1 MNHCRTAARILLV
14 ALALADGARGVAEGT
29 AERPPDDLIRQTI
42 ANELRSADQNSNYM
56 FRERKETPEGSQTKL
71 FVQTREATVGMVV
84 AYNDRPLSKEQRQG
98 EFGRIQHFIDDPAD
112 LGRKRSKEKED
123 AERVKRILRALP
135 DAFLY
140 QYDGTEPAKPNVGKP
155 GSELVR
161 LRFIPNPKYEPPS
174 HVEQV
179 LTGMQGV
186 ILVDPQ
192 TQHLARID
200 GTLMKEVGFGW
211 GILGHLD
218 RGGHFLVDQTDVG
231 DNNWSITRMELGLT
245 GKMLLFKTL
254 NIKSTEIY
262 SDFHRVP
269 DDLTFAQGAELLRKQ
284 AAVVAQNQP

>member
-1 MNHCRTAARILLV
+1 MNHCCTAARILLAAV
-14 ALALADGARGVAEGT
+14 ALADGARGVAEGT
-29 AERPPDDLIRQTI
+29 PGRPPDDLIRQTI
-42 ANELRSADQNSNYM
+42 ANELRSADQNSKYM

-84 AYNDRPLSKEQRQG
+84 AYNDRPLNKEQRQG
-98 EFGRIQHFIDDPAD
+98 EFGRIQHFIDDPAELD
-112 LGRKRSKEKED
+112 RKRSKEKED

-155 GSELVR
+155 GGELVR

-186 ILVDPQ
+186 VLVDPQ

-218 RGGHFLVDQTDVG
+218 RGGHFQVDQTDVG
-231 DNNWSITRMELGLT
+231 DNNWFISRMELALT

-269 DDLTFAQGAELLRKQ
+269 DDLTFAQGAQLLRKQ